1 MTAITAHDRLFDQD
15 DPLRRAIWVLPL
27 AMLLVLLALLGF
39 GMMLKRPM
47 QKASPPP
54 PIRAEIYELP
64 GKVGP
69 KPRAESPAM
78 SRAAPKAARPAPAS
92 PKTPPKTVTSPPVP
106 KPSPLTPAAPPK
118 AATAN
123 IEKQEPKRSVPTKL
137 PKRHGEIVERATP
150 KPKLE
155 SRLKPQAAKP
165 KPMPELVKPAQP
177 EPPRHLSWALLR
189 SQISEVAQSTVNRQ
203 AAERIR
209 NPDSIVA
216 RYYLASVLRKL
227 ERVGQVTYQASMVGE
242 VVVAIEIG
250 PSGELLGLQLAGSS
264 GQQRIDDY
272 ARQIVRMS
280 VPFAPFPEDVKKDAP
295 KLRIVV
301 HMDFQGYREVQAN

>member
-15 DPLRRAIWVLPL
+15 DPVRRAIWVLPL

-47 QKASPPP
+47 QKAPPPP

-78 SRAAPKAARPAPAS
+78 GRAAPKADRPAPTS
-92 PKTPPKTVTSPPVP
+92 PKTPPKTVTAPPVP
-106 KPSPLTPAAPPK
+106 KLSPVTPAAPPK

-123 IEKQEPKRSVPTKL
+123 IEKQEPKRSVPAKL
-137 PKRHGEIVERATP
+137 PKRHGEIVERAVP
-150 KPKLE
+150 RPKLK
-155 SRLKPQAAKP
+155 SRLKSRAAKP

-177 EPPRHLSWALLR
+177 EPPRHLSWAQL
-189 SQISEVAQSTVNRQ
+189 SAQIHEEVQSTVKRQ
-203 AAERIR
+203 AVERIR
-209 NPDSIVA
+209 NPDSMVA

-242 VVVAIEIG
+242 AVVAIEIG
-250 PSGELLGLQLAGSS
+250 PSGELLGLQLANSS

-280 VPFAPFPEDVKKDAP
+280 VPFAPFPKDLEKETP
-295 KLRIVV
+295 KLSIVV
-301 HMDFQGYREVQAN
+301 HMDFQGYRAVQAN

>member
-1 MTAITAHDRLFDQD
+1 MTAITARDRLFDQD

-39 GMMLKRPM
+39 GLMLKRPL
-47 QKASPPP
+47 QKAPPP
-54 PIRAEIYELP
+54 PPVRAEIYELP

-78 SRAAPKAARPAPAS
+78 SPASPAS
-92 PKTPPKTVTSPPVP
+92 PKTPPKTVTAPPVP
-106 KPSPLTPAAPPK
+106 KPSPVTPAAPPK

-123 IEKQEPKRSVPTKL
+123 IKKQEPKRSVPTKL

-165 KPMPELVKPAQP
+165 KPMPELVKPAQS
-177 EPPRHLSWALLR
+177 EPPRHLSLAQLR
-189 SQISEVAQSTVNRQ
+189 SQMNEVVQSMAKRE

-209 NPDSIVA
+209 NPDSLVA

-227 ERVGQVTYQASMVGE
+227 ERVGQVTYQASMVGKA
-242 VVVAIEIG
+242 VVAIEIG
-250 PSGELLGLQLAGSS
+250 PSGELLGLQLVGSS

-280 VPFAPFPEDVKKDAP
+280 VPFAPFPEDVKKDTP